1 MLDGRATSSVG
12 CSTAGVLTSSA
23 MLAGGTSRAQS
34 RLSSPTPQGTRG
46 SGAGGRQRLDGKAS
60 SSSRPSSRSSSPAR
74 VFDARVMATAYRSG
88 AGDGRSRAATRM
100 RAGPW
105 VGTSTTAGGNSR
117 HRRGAGVKTRV
128 LFGND
133 ASAADID
140 DAIELEAPA
149 SVAKECFYEESYAA
163 TQRVR
168 VPSKSS
174 TNCF

>member
-1 MLDGRATSSVG
+1 
-12 CSTAGVLTSSA
+12 
-23 MLAGGTSRAQS
+23 
-34 RLSSPTPQGTRG
+34 
-46 SGAGGRQRLDGKAS
+46 
-60 SSSRPSSRSSSPAR
+60 
-74 VFDARVMATAYRSG
+74 
-88 AGDGRSRAATRM
+88 M

-168 VPSKSS
+168 VANKLTMKVE
-174 TNCF
+174 TNGVRYRVSVETDLASEHLLLHWGVAPTK